1 MASSQPEALVVAV
14 DAASS
19 GIGRTVRLWERG
31 GGPQQMVAG
40 EGPNREIGG
49 LTRVPRRIGRGDGR
63 TAVRVGRR
71 RVNDGKPANGSRRRR
86 VPQSPA
92 EQSVA
97 GAGRAPAKQGARGR
111 AAHEGRG
118 EGSGRRI
125 TGGFAGGRTNGGA
138 V

>member
-1 MASSQPEALVVAV
+1 VPHQ
-14 DAASS
+14 
-19 GIGRTVRLWERG
+19 R
-31 GGPQQMVAG
+31 VAG

-49 LTRVPRRIGRGDGR
+49 QTRVPRRIGRGDGR

-86 VPQSPA
+86 VSHSPA

-97 GAGRAPAKQGARGR
+97 GAGRAPAKQEARGR
-111 AAHEGRG
+111 EAHEGRG

-125 TGGFAGGRTNGGA
+125 TGGFAGGMTNGGA